1 MNRYWIVPI
10 GSLLM
15 LAMLAAAQDPVN
27 SADDAWLTG
36 QLERNLGLI
45 EALVH
50 HGLTLAGEKDPM
62 ARAKTCKDLA
72 DRFAEEIEDA
82 AEEHEARR
90 ALELS
95 DHFRSLFK
103 RGIAGNLR
111 SIEKPQPYSTRDM
124 EMRRVGAQVK
134 ELTEPM
140 EKKLKGIARSDG
152 GDMWRVL
159 QAVREA
165 RNEVEIV
172 IEKQSR
178 P

>member
-1 MNRYWIVPI
+1 MRIASVEIDRSQVDEPALIRKAQRGDRPAFGRLVDSYWD
-10 GSLLM
+10 LLFRW
-15 LAMLAAAQDPVN
+15 LYHLSHDRHKAEDLTQETLLKAFAKLRSFQAGGNFQ
-27 SADDAWLTG
+27 AWL
-36 QLERNLGLI
+36 
-45 EALVH
+45 
-50 HGLTLAGEKDPM
+50 
-62 ARAKTCKDLA
+62 
-72 DRFAEEIEDA
+72 
-82 AEEHEARR
+82 
-90 ALELS
+90 
-95 DHFRSLFK
+95 FR
-103 RGIAGNLR
+103 IAYNSFLNLR